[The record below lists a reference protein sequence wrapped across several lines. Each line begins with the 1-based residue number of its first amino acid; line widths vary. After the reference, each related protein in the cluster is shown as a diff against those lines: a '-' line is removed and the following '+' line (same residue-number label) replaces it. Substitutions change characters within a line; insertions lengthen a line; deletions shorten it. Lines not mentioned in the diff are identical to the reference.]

1 MFYSKLYKQSDGY
14 TSGGPLLVTFSN
26 IYLTKIEAGKVKLT
40 RPLFYKRF
48 VDDIIIRG
56 KKSKPDSLL
65 IWVSNYHPNI
75 YLTVGANLCSLLDND
90 FTGHLKLL
98 NGLNAELSWS
108 YQIGMNFFHEKKTIV
123 VSFTKQTEYE
133 LIIPDLLYVK
143 PNKFALVEILFCIN
157 NENIVKDFSISC
169 EFCATEI

>member
-65 IWVSNYHPNI
+65 IWLSNYHPNI

-90 FTGHLKLL
+90 FTGHIKLL
-98 NGLNAELSWS
+98 NGLNAELS
-108 YQIGMNFFHEKKTIV
+108 
-123 VSFTKQTEYE
+123 
-133 LIIPDLLYVK
+133 
-143 PNKFALVEILFCIN
+143 
-157 NENIVKDFSISC
+157 
-169 EFCATEI
+169 